1 MLLAVLSVSAKSMG
15 QNFTVDGIAYKILSD
30 TTCEVTRSFN
40 YAGSVTIPEQVTYD
54 GITRMVTTIGW
65 SAFSACTNLTS
76 VNIPNSVTSIGRS
89 AFSEC
94 TNLIKVDIGNSV
106 TSIGDY
112 AFECT
117 NLTSVNSVKTCS
129 NVVPSFS
136 RKSLFGLL

>member
-76 VNIPNSVTSIGRS
+76 VNIPNSVT
-89 AFSEC
+89 
-94 TNLIKVDIGNSV
+94 L
-106 TSIGDY
+106 IGDY
-112 AFECT
+112 AFYKC
-117 NLTSVNSVKTCS
+117 N
-129 NVVPSFS
+129 
-136 RKSLFGLL
+136 